1 MVLKACEV
9 IPKKIENPLLFGKIT
24 SYIFM
29 CLSIAEGT
37 LLIVFIYILFC
48 KGKNFKFQLIF
59 IVLFLGNI
67 WINNLVKGNNYFINR

>member
-1 MVLKACEV
+1 MILKACEV

-37 LLIVFIYILFC
+37 LIIVIIFIIYFI
-48 KGKNFKFQLIF
+48 KGKNLKFQLIF
-59 IVLFLGNI
+59 LVLFLGNF
-67 WINNLVKGNNYFINR
+67 WINNLAKGNY